1 MKATPENIY
10 EVLNSVCISGET
22 VSFLQMMDA
31 VNASGMKIKNWLKVR
46 GVLQY
51 MINNNMLSRTSDLHV
66 EEYLCA

>member
-10 EVLNSVCISGET
+10 EVLTRVCISGKT
-22 VSFLQMMDA
+22 VSFLQMMNA
-31 VNASGMKIKNWLKVR
+31 VNDSGMKIKNWLKVR

>member
-10 EVLNSVCISGET
+10 EVLNSVCISGKT
-22 VSFLQMMDA
+22 VSFLQMMNA
-31 VNASGMKIKNWLKVR
+31 VNDSGMKIKNWLKVR

>member
-1 MKATPENIY
+1 MKATPDNIY
-10 EVLNSVCISGET
+10 KVLNNVCISGKT

-31 VNASGMKIKNWLKVR
+31 INASNMKIKNWLKVR

-51 MINNNMLSRTSDLHV
+51 MINNNMISRTSDLHV